1 MTSQALQG
9 VFRSLRLYQGAHAPR
24 AGMDQLYRAYIKPGD
39 LVFDI
44 GAHVGDRISSFRRI
58 GGRVVALEPQPLLQR
73 ALRLIHGRDPGVIL
87 VPAAAASAISAQTLH
102 INTHNPTV
110 STLSS
115 AFLVEAHDADGWREQ
130 TWDATLTVPT
140 VTLDR
145 LIGKFG
151 CPSFIKIDVEGF
163 EDEVLRGL
171 TQSVPALSFEFTTI
185 ARDVAQRCLK
195 TVTAL
200 GDYRFNVALGES
212 QKLQFDHGVTATQM
226 SEYLELLPHA
236 ANSGDVYAVL
246 SSHAVK

>member
-1 MTSQALQG
+1 MISQALQG
-9 VFRSLRLYQGAHAPR
+9 VFRSLRLYHGADAPR
-24 AGMDQLYRAYIKPGD
+24 TRMDQLYRAYVNPGD

-58 GGRVVALEPQPLLQR
+58 GARVVALEPQPLLQR
-73 ALRLIHGRDPGVIL
+73 ALRLIHGNDPGVIL
-87 VPAAAASAISAQTLH
+87 VPAAAGPDIRARTLH
-102 INTHNPTV
+102 INTRNPTV

-115 AFLVEAHDADGWREQ
+115 AFLVEALDADGWQGQ

-140 VTLDR
+140 LTLDR
-145 LIGKFG
+145 LIAKFG
-151 CPSFIKIDVEGF
+151 PPAFIKIDIEGY
-163 EDEVLRGL
+163 EDEALRGL

-185 ARDVAQRCLK
+185 ARDVAQRCLR
-195 TVTAL
+195 TVTEL

-212 QKLQFDHGVTATQM
+212 QRLQFGDGITAAQM

-246 SSHAVK
+246 SSHAVT

>member
-1 MTSQALQG
+1 MTSPALQG
-9 VFRSLRLYQGAHAPR
+9 VFRSLRLYHGADAPR
-24 AGMDQLYRAYIKPGD
+24 AAMDKLYRAYIKPGD

-58 GGRVVALEPQPLLQR
+58 GAHVVALEPQPLVHR
-73 ALRLIHGRDPGVIL
+73 ALRLIHGNDPGVII
-87 VPAAAASAISAQTLH
+87 VPAAAGPEISAQTLH
-102 INTHNPTV
+102 VNTQNPTV

-115 AFLVEAHDADGWREQ
+115 AFLVEAFGAEGWQ
-130 TWDATLTVPT
+130 DQNWDTTLTVPA

-145 LIGKFG
+145 LIATFG
-151 CPSFIKIDVEGF
+151 PPAFIKIDIEGY
-163 EDEVLRGL
+163 EDEALRGL
-171 TQSVPALSFEFTTI
+171 TQPVPALSFEFTTI

-200 GDYRFNVALGES
+200 GDYSFNVALGES
-212 QKLQFDHGVTATQM
+212 QQLQFEHGVTETQM

-246 SSHAVK
+246 STHA

>member
-9 VFRSLRLYQGAHAPR
+9 VFRSLRLYHGADAPR
-24 AGMDQLYRAYIKPGD
+24 AAMDRLYRAYINPGD
-39 LVFDI
+39 LVFDV

-58 GGRVVALEPQPLLQR
+58 GARVIALEPQPLLQR
-73 ALRLIHGRDPGVIL
+73 ALHLIHGNDPGVL
-87 VPAAAASAISAQTLH
+87 LLAAAAGPEVSAQTLH
-102 INTHNPTV
+102 INTQNPTV

-115 AFLVEAHDADGWREQ
+115 AFLIEALGAEGWQNQ

-140 VTLDR
+140 VTLDS

-151 CPSFIKIDVEGF
+151 SPAFIKIDIEGY
-163 EDEVLRGL
+163 EDEALRGL
-171 TQSVPALSFEFTTI
+171 TQSVAALSFEFTTI

-195 TVTAL
+195 SVAAL
-200 GDYRFNVALGES
+200 GEYKFNVALGES
-212 QKLQFDHGVTATQM
+212 QRLQFESNVTATQM

-246 SSHAVK
+246 SSRA

>member
-1 MTSQALQG
+1 MTSPALQG
-9 VFRSLRLYQGAHAPR
+9 VFRSLRLYHGADAPR
-24 AGMDQLYRAYIKPGD
+24 AGMDRLYQGYIKPGD

-58 GGRVVALEPQPLLQR
+58 GARVVALEPQPLLQR
-73 ALRLIHGRDPGVIL
+73 ALRLIHGNDPGVIL
-87 VPAAAASAISAQTLH
+87 LPAAAGPEISAQTLH
-102 INTHNPTV
+102 VNTQNPTV

-115 AFLVEAHDADGWREQ
+115 AFLVEALGAEGWQ
-130 TWDATLTVPT
+130 DQNWDTTLTVPA

-145 LIGKFG
+145 LITMFG
-151 CPSFIKIDVEGF
+151 PPAFIKIDIEGY
-163 EDEVLRGL
+163 EDEALRGI
-171 TQSVPALSFEFTTI
+171 TQPVPALSFEFTTI

-212 QKLQFDHGVTATQM
+212 QQLQFEHGVTEMQM

-246 SSHAVK
+246 STHA